1 MAHRVLVVEDYPEM
15 LETCSDILQRA
26 GYEVRKASSPR
37 AAEEIIRTLAI
48 DVVVTDM
55 KMPKTGGL
63 DLLRIAKEADPEI
76 VVILMTG
83 FPTVETAVDAMK
95 FGASDYL
102 MKPFSVDQL
111 LAVVERSL
119 EMRRTREAYGLL
131 RSQLRNSFTLS
142 GMVGRSRR
150 MLRLFDDIRRAAS
163 VDANTLI
170 LGESGAGK
178 ELVAWAIHANSRRR
192 GRGFLPLNCA
202 AIPENLLEA
211 ELFGYERG
219 AFTGAHGAKEGLLE
233 AADGGT
239 LFLDEICELLQ
250 PLQAKL
256 LRALEEGTV
265 RRIGGRKPIP
275 IDVRFIASTN
285 RDIREEMRKAR
296 FREDLFFRIDV
307 IGIQVP
313 PLRERREDIPLLA
326 AHFLD
331 ACSARYGKTVESL
344 SQEAL
349 ECLMRY
355 DWPGNVRE
363 LKNAVERAVA
373 YAKGPFIT
381 AKELPDPVLK
391 GGECRG
397 QSSLHEWKEK
407 TLERLEREFVET
419 TLAEHGGNVT
429 HAAKALGVHRSTLQR
444 LMRRLHLAAA

>member
-1 MAHRVLVVEDYPEM
+1 MLQRVLVVEDHPEM
-15 LETCSDILQRA
+15 LETCAEILQRA
-26 GYEVRKASSPR
+26 GYDVRKAGSLR
-37 AAEEIIRTLAI
+37 AAEGILRTLAI
-48 DVVVTDM
+48 DVLVTDM
-55 KMPKTGGL
+55 KMPKTEGL

-83 FPTVETAVDAMK
+83 FPTVETAVEAMK

-102 MKPFSVDQL
+102 MKPFSVEQL
-111 LAVVERSL
+111 LAVVEGSL
-119 EMRRTREAYGLL
+119 EKRRTREAYGLL
-131 RSQLRNSFTLS
+131 RGQLRSSFTLS
-142 GMVGRSRR
+142 GIVGDSSR
-150 MLRLFDDIRRAAS
+150 MFKLFDDIRKAAS
-163 VDANTLI
+163 VDANALI

-178 ELVAWAIHANSRRR
+178 ELVAWAIHENSRRR
-192 GRGFLPLNCA
+192 EGPFLPLNCA

-219 AFTGAHGAKEGLLE
+219 AFTGAHGSKEGLLE

-239 LFLDEICELLQ
+239 LFFDEICELSQ

-265 RRIGGRKPIP
+265 RRIGGRKSIP
-275 IDVRFIASTN
+275 FDVRFITSTN
-285 RDIREEMRKAR
+285 RDIREEMRQVR

-307 IGIQVP
+307 IEIQVP
-313 PLRERREDIPLLA
+313 PLRERRDDIPLLA

-331 ACSARYGKTVESL
+331 ACSARYGKTVEGL

-373 YAKGPFIT
+373 YAHGPFIS

-391 GGECRG
+391 GVECRG
-397 QSSLHEWKEK
+397 QSSLHEWKER

-419 TLAEHGGNVT
+419 ALAEHGGNVT

-444 LMRRLHLAAA
+444 LMRRLHLSAA